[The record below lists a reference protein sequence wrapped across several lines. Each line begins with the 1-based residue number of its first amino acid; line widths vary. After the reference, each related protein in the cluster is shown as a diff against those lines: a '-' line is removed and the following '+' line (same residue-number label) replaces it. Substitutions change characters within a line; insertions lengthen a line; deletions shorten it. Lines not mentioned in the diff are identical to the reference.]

1 MEQPRMNTELLP
13 IIDHLQAMVAT
24 LEGLTTILRKM
35 AARPWPEVPNGEG
48 VAGDALAGEPSA
60 GILPAGSVCNCGHGI
75 HTHEKGTG
83 WCHLER
89 CDCGKFRETL
99 TDPRD

>member
-1 MEQPRMNTELLP
+1 MVQPRMNTELLP

-35 AARPWPEVPNGEG
+35 AARPWPESPDGEG
-48 VAGDALAGEPSA
+48 IVGDAL
-60 GILPAGSVCNCGHGI
+60 NCKRY
-75 HTHEKGTG
+75 TP
-83 WCHLER
+83 
-89 CDCGKFRETL
+89 TL